1 MRVGIVLVFV
11 AVLGCGLATAA
22 SADPFLDLPGM
33 GAATDA
39 TTGNSPETSVSKGS
53 DGTNAPADVDRT
65 SAPDSDSVVES
76 TVDPSLVET
85 IASLPGG
92 GGLPIIGDVANS
104 AARTD
109 SVLPDYLLVLA
120 AIGTATSIGML
131 WALRRLGKRDRS
143 FAADSLAGRSA
154 PR

>member
-11 AVLGCGLATAA
+11 ALFGGIATAA

-39 TTGNSPETSVSKGS
+39 TTGKSPETSVTKES
-53 DGTNAPADVDRT
+53 DSANAPADVDRT

-76 TVDPSLVET
+76 TVDPSLTNT
-85 IASLPGG
+85 ISSLPGG
-92 GGLPIIGDVANS
+92 GGLPIIGDAANT
-104 AARTD
+104 AARSD
-109 SVLPDYLLVLA
+109 STVPDFLLVLA

-131 WALRRLGKRDRS
+131 WALRRFGSNR
-143 FAADSLAGRSA
+143 
-154 PR
+154 

>member
-11 AVLGCGLATAA
+11 AVLGCGLATTA

-39 TTGNSPETSVSKGS
+39 TTGKSPETSVSKGS
-53 DGTNAPADVDRT
+53 DGTDAPADVDRT
-65 SAPDSDSVVES
+65 SAPDSDQVVDS
-76 TVDPSLVET
+76 TVDPKLTET

-92 GGLPIIGDVANS
+92 GGLSIIGDVANAGAHTNS
-104 AARTD
+104 T
-109 SVLPDYLLVLA
+109 LPDYLLVLA

-131 WALRRLGKRDRS
+131 WALRRLGSRNR
-143 FAADSLAGRSA
+143 
-154 PR
+154 